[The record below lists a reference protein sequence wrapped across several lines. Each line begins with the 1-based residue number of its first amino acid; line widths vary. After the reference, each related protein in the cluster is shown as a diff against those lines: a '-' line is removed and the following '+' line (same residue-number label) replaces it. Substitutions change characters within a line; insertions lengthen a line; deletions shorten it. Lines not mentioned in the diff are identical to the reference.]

1 MWHDIDNNGCRV
13 HPIYH
18 SIKKGTQKQK
28 VNLEKVRKQV
38 AQTIF
43 RLNEYARKTF
53 SVTSFF
59 GSGSMMTKNGSYQ
72 NYTKDMVIK

>member
-1 MWHDIDNNGCRV
+1 MLNSENLQLCFQTKATHFLSHVKGRCHDIDNKGCRV

-18 SIKKGTQKQK
+18 SIKRGTKKQK

-53 SVTSFF
+53 L
-59 GSGSMMTKNGSYQ
+59 
-72 NYTKDMVIK
+72 